1 MRDILRFRHRLIP
14 YLYSMNVRAAS
25 QGEPLV
31 QPIYWHHSER
41 DEAYAVPNQFYF
53 GTELMVAPI
62 TTPRSLR
69 TNLGTVQTWFPPGA
83 RYVDI
88 FTGIV
93 YDGNRMLDIYR
104 PLSEYPVFAPE
115 GAIIPLD
122 ADAEPKNGGLNPSAY
137 ELLVVVGKN
146 GQASVLEDPE
156 DDSADAKAKAPESNE
171 RGSLVQYYQDEG
183 RLTAK
188 VTGRAWTFRFLALSR
203 VALDDIKVLVNDKPH
218 SDAEVSI
225 DPSPPSLV
233 VKLTGLA
240 DEKATI
246 DIHLGKG
253 PALDVFDFKA
263 RLFALLLDYQIDFS
277 VKDKIWGVVEKE
289 HSALGMSKE
298 GKEEEMPM
306 SVKIGQLLALG
317 LGEGIVGPVVELL
330 IADSRAV

>member
-25 QGEPLV
+25 QDEPLV
-31 QPIYWHHSER
+31 QPMYWHHSER
-41 DEAYAVPNQFYF
+41 DEAYSVPNQFYF

-62 TTPRSLR
+62 TTPRNLQ
-69 TNLGTVQTWFPPGA
+69 TNLGMVQTWFPPGS

-88 FTGIV
+88 FTSIV
-93 YDGNRMLDIYR
+93 YDGNRKLNIYR
-104 PLSEYPVFAPE
+104 PLSEYPVFAVE
-115 GAIIPLD
+115 GSIIPLD
-122 ADAEPKNGGLNPSAY
+122 ADSEPKNGGLNPSAY
-137 ELLVVVGKN
+137 EVLVVVGKN

-156 DDSADAKAKAPESNE
+156 DDSADVKARAPDSNE

-183 RLTAK
+183 KLTAK
-188 VTGRAWTFRFLALSR
+188 VTGRAWTFRFLGLSR

-218 SDAEVSI
+218 SEAEVYI
-225 DPSPPSLV
+225 DHSPPSLI

-240 DEKATI
+240 DEKASI

-253 PALDVFDFKA
+253 PALGVFDFKA

-277 VKDKIWGVVEKE
+277 VKDKIWGVVEKD
-289 HSALGMSKE
+289 HSALGLPKE
-298 GKEEEMPM
+298 VTEEVQVG
-306 SVKIGQLLALG
+306 VKIGQLLALG
-317 LGEGIVGPVVELL
+317 LGEEIVGPVVELL